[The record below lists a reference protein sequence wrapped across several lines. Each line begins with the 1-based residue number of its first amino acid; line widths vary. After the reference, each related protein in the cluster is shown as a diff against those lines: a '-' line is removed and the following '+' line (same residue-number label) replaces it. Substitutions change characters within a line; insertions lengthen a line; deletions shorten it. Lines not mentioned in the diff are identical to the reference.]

1 MNINL
6 TTQEV
11 KLLGLTLVDPELW
24 LTQLAKVTAQRNK
37 MKLTEGKTV
46 SSAALDK
53 LLDATKS
60 AKELQ
65 EALDAERGVV

>member
-37 MKLTEGKTV
+37 MKLTEGRALS
-46 SSAALDK
+46 SSAIDK
-53 LLDATKS
+53 LLETTKS
-60 AKELQ
+60 VKELQ
-65 EALDAERGVV
+65 DALDAERGVQ

>member
-1 MNINL
+1 MNVNL

-37 MKLTEGKTV
+37 MKLTEGKNL
-46 SSAALDK
+46 SAASVDK
-53 LLDATKS
+53 LLETTKS

-65 EALDAERGVV
+65 DTLDAERSA